1 MLPDDGDERVPAD
14 SAEPQ
19 DQRPRVVRE
28 PREEFQIKLASV
40 KKDVDPIINDFP
52 MDLPEK
58 NVAIKLSKH
67 LRELADTIG
76 RYQKW
81 ERKGRQKI
89 LEDFHDATIGAA
101 IAAKLLTNKD
111 ELSIDRMKEIFKHLE
126 QFQHKLDAVLR
137 TYRPT
142 SKS

>member
-81 ERKGRQKI
+81 EKKGRQKI
-89 LEDFHDATIGAA
+89 LEDFHV
-101 IAAKLLTNKD
+101 
-111 ELSIDRMKEIFKHLE
+111 SIQPIH
-126 QFQHKLDAVLR
+126 AW
-137 TYRPT
+137 
-142 SKS
+142 